1 MVHRRGELL
10 VEVRAVT
17 LSGTLERR
25 IVDLELAL
33 SEALDDNGELH
44 LANRKLTQ
52 RVRELE
58 ARIERKDLRIAAMR
72 REQR

>member
-1 MVHRRGELL
+1 M
-10 VEVRAVT
+10 EVRAVT

>member
-1 MVHRRGELL
+1 